1 MTSVARA
8 AAQSWPP
15 GTAPAARPVRM
26 TVVYF
31 HDGEHVRI
39 DNDNLVKP
47 IQGALTG
54 LIYED
59 DRLIVVTT
67 VRKRSLDGSFR
78 VRRMSRV
85 LADAFVDGREFL
97 YVRVDDD
104 PDSGEL
110 F

>member
-1 MTSVARA
+1 
-8 AAQSWPP
+8 
-15 GTAPAARPVRM
+15 M
-26 TVVYF
+26 TVVYY

-47 IQGALTG
+47 IQDALIG
-54 LIYED
+54 LIYQD
-59 DRLIVVTT
+59 DRLITGTT
-67 VRKRSLDGSFR
+67 VRKTSLDGRFR

-97 YVRVDDD
+97 HIRVDED
-104 PDSGEL
+104 PDTGDL